1 MDEQCEHHAKEMKE
15 KTSLV
20 DRVQIENQ
28 KLIEQLKKLRM
39 RVDEQKDELQVAKA
53 EVNQRCR
60 IEGGG
65 GGMCPQQSTTP
76 QVICLR

>member
-65 GGMCPQQSTTP
+65 GHVPPTEHNSP
-76 QVICLR
+76 SNLP

>member
-20 DRVQIENQ
+20 DRVQIENK

-39 RVDEQKDELQVAKA
+39 RVDEQKDELQVAK
-53 EVNQRCR
+53 QR
-60 IEGGG
+60 
-65 GGMCPQQSTTP
+65 
-76 QVICLR
+76 